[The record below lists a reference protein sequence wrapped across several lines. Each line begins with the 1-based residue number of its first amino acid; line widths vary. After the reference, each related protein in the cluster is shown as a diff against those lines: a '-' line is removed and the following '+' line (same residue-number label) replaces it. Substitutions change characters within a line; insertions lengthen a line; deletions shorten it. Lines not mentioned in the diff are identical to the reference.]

1 MTMTRSRKIWI
12 TVGVVL
18 LFVFVILPA
27 VMYLLATVGPC
38 TPRMDHRLVFENQ
51 MSTDVTIVNQDLND
65 KGEQFY
71 EETLGTVPAGQTEE
85 LTLVIPNP
93 KGRTVDS
100 VKRSIAAT
108 IQVAAED
115 PAGIV
120 VWQKSW
126 SMDEFYDLRHEGWRI
141 VISPETDSEYGSQ

>member
-1 MTMTRSRKIWI
+1 MTRSRKIWI
-12 TVGVVL
+12 TVGVAL
-18 LFVFVILPA
+18 LFFFVVLPA
-27 VMYLLATVGPC
+27 AAYALRGPC

-71 EETLGTVPAGQTEE
+71 EETLGTVPAGQTEK

-93 KGRTVDS
+93 KGRTIDS
-100 VKRSIAAT
+100 VKRSSTAT
-108 IQVAAED
+108 IQVTAED
-115 PAGIV
+115 PAGSV

-126 SMDEFYDLRHEGWRI
+126 SLDDFYDLKKEGWRI
-141 VISPETDSEYGSQ
+141 VISPETEPQ